1 MPELLERKR
10 YSSDLDDAEWG
21 LIEPLLPPLIEKGW
35 GAPCRWHRR
44 DVVDA
49 IIYVIKTGCPW
60 RDLPGDFPPW
70 NTVWKWFCRWRKDGT
85 WARAHDA
92 LRAQTR
98 VAAGRDAEPSLALL
112 DSQTVKGT
120 EYTTPQRPPP
130 AVDAAAVLA
139 ALTAPDDPAAAGVTA
154 EQIATAVLGPHHGV
168 PAEHVPAVV
177 AAAIVGVGEAPARPF
192 PKARDRVGY
201 DGGKKVKGRKRH
213 LLVDTQGL
221 VQSVVVHGADVHDS
235 VGAALVLARR
245 VGSMERLQ
253 KILADMAYQGPPHP
267 VGLRAVG
274 RDAGDRRADPRV
286 AGTLPPTQSLF
297 RTADRDRR
305 DSRPCGDDPTHAATN
320 RSSRARDVARDDRVR
335 AGGVKVRDAC
345 LNLRFHSLLD
355 ARSLQRTPLRSS
367 RASSAS
373 ASTTL

>member
-177 AAAIVGVGEAPARPF
+177 AAAIVGVGEGAGAAVPKSAGPGGVRRGKEGQGTQAAPAGGHPGPSAKRRGARGRTSMTPSARPSSWRAAS
-192 PKARDRVGY
+192 ARW
-201 DGGKKVKGRKRH
+201 
-213 LLVDTQGL
+213 
-221 VQSVVVHGADVHDS
+221 SV
-235 VGAALVLARR
+235 
-245 VGSMERLQ
+245 
-253 KILADMAYQGPPHP
+253 
-267 VGLRAVG
+267 
-274 RDAGDRRADPRV
+274 
-286 AGTLPPTQSLF
+286 
-297 RTADRDRR
+297 
-305 DSRPCGDDPTHAATN
+305 SR
-320 RSSRARDVARDDRVR
+320 RSSRTWPTRAPLIPWVFELSGVTLEIVQRAEEAKGFVVQKWRWIVERTHAWLGRFRRLSRCFERLTETDETLVHVAMIR
-335 AGGVKVRDAC
+335 
-345 LNLRFHSLLD
+345 LMLRRIAHPERETWRGTIAF
-355 ARSLQRTPLRSS
+355 AP
-367 RASSAS
+367 AA
-373 ASTTL
+373 